1 MVKVSKIQSRMRQ
14 NESHETRNKKK
25 MKVMRQEIKK
35 EVIRR
40 KENKKRRKFS
50 LREV

>member
-25 MKVMRQEIKK
+25 NESHETR
-35 EVIRR
+35 
-40 KENKKRRKFS
+40 NKKGSHKKK
-50 LREV
+50 RE

>member
-25 MKVMRQEIKK
+25 LKVMRQEIKK